1 MRVFVTG
8 ASGHLGSA
16 LVPELLAAGHEV
28 VGLARSDAS
37 ATALEEAEQYL
48 GYLAG
53 FAGLDNPT
61 SSAHTQQLLDWHP
74 TGPSLLEDLDTG
86 HYFNAQQ

>member
-1 MRVFVTG
+1 VPFRQIAQTIG
-8 ASGHLGSA
+8 RHLD
-16 LVPELLAAGHEV
+16 LP
-28 VGLARSDAS
+28 ARSVAQ
-37 ATALEEAEQYL
+37 EQAEQYL

>member
-1 MRVFVTG
+1 MPFRRIAQTIG
-8 ASGHLGSA
+8 RHLD
-16 LVPELLAAGHEV
+16 LP
-28 VGLARSDAS
+28 ARSVAQ
-37 ATALEEAEQYL
+37 EQAEQYL
-48 GYLAG
+48 GYL
-53 FAGLDNPT
+53 AGLDNPT